1 LRNSFLHPVDLEI
14 FRRQNAFGSS
24 LPCKID
30 ILTIAGGRGHCHNP
44 HRQPDS
50 RPSEAE
56 PTVPRLLRSD
66 FSIAESTCQGISS
79 YLLLA
84 IGLKGGAVLAVTPA
98 SELLLP

>member
-1 LRNSFLHPVDLEI
+1 LKNSFLHPVDLEI
-14 FRRQNAFGSS
+14 FRRQNVFGSS

-44 HRQPDS
+44 HRQRDS

-56 PTVPRLLRSD
+56 PIVPRLLCSD
-66 FSIAESTCQGISS
+66 LSIPESISQGISI
-79 YLLLA
+79 YPLLA